1 MAGDW
6 VVVIPSY
13 NRVDTLKEK
22 TLKLLKDHK
31 IPASKIYVF
40 VANEEQK
47 KLYEEGLEKGSVG
60 HIVVGVKGLAE
71 VRNFIFKYFPKG
83 KKLVEMDDD
92 IRGFFEYD
100 EKVHRH
106 EKPLVSLE
114 KVIERGFEECHKSGA
129 RLWGVYPI
137 PNGFFMK
144 PTVTT
149 DLKFIIGSFWG
160 CINPGEDKAL
170 QLPFGGEKEDYQRTI
185 LFWEADGVVVRL
197 NFVAP
202 KTAYY
207 KEPGG
212 MQEGDRLGKQDK
224 AVKEMMKRW
233 PQYIKPNPRRKSG
246 YPEIRLVQPK
256 EGAAVAP
263 ATAAA
268 AKRTT
273 RKKKRVNN

>member
-1 MAGDW
+1 MPADW

-22 TLKLLKDHK
+22 TLKVLQDHK

-71 VRNFIFKYFPKG
+71 VRNFIFDYFPKG

-92 IRGFFEYD
+92 IRGFFEFD
-100 EKVHRH
+100 EKAHRH

-114 KVIERGFEECHKSGA
+114 KVIERGFEECQKTGA
-129 RLWGVYPI
+129 SLWGVYPI

-144 PTVTT
+144 PTVST

-160 CINPGEDKAL
+160 CINPGKDKAL
-170 QLPFGGEKEDYQRTI
+170 KLAFGGEKEDYQRTI
-185 LFWEADGVVVRL
+185 QFWERDGVVVRL

-212 MQEGDRLGKQDK
+212 MQEGDRVAKQNK
-224 AVKEMMKRW
+224 AVAAMIKKW
-233 PQYIKPNPRRKSG
+233 PQYIKLNPRRKSG

-256 EGAAVAP
+256 EEVA
-263 ATAAA
+263 TTS
-268 AKRTT
+268 KRTT
-273 RKKKRVNN
+273 RKKKRTNSSTAE

>member
-1 MAGDW
+1 MPGDW
-6 VVVIPSY
+6 IVVIPSY
-13 NRVDTLKEK
+13 NRVETLKEK
-22 TLKLLKDHK
+22 TLKVLQDYK
-31 IPASKIYVF
+31 IPASKIYLF

-47 KLYEEGLEKGSVG
+47 RMYEEGLEKGSVG
-60 HIVVGVKGLAE
+60 HIIVGVKGLAE

-100 EKVHRH
+100 EKAHRH

-114 KVIERGFEECHKSGA
+114 KVIERGFEECEKSGA

-144 PTVTT
+144 PTVST
-149 DLKFIIGSFWG
+149 DLKFVIGSFWG
-160 CINPGEDKAL
+160 CINPGGDKAL

-185 LFWEADGVVVRL
+185 LFWEADGAVVRL

-212 MQEGDRLGKQDK
+212 MQEGDRVAKQDK
-224 AVKEMMKRW
+224 AVKAMMKRW
-233 PQYIKPNPRRKSG
+233 PQYIKLNPKRKSG
-246 YPEIRLVQPK
+246 YPEIRLV
-256 EGAAVAP
+256 
-263 ATAAA
+263 A
-268 AKRTT
+268 AKGDQPTKRVT
-273 RKKKRVNN
+273 RKKKKTD

>member
-6 VVVIPSY
+6 IVVIPSY

-22 TLKLLKDHK
+22 TLKLLKEYK

-60 HIVVGVKGLAE
+60 HIIVGVKGLAE

-100 EKVHRH
+100 EKANRH

-114 KVIERGFEECHKSGA
+114 KVIERGFEECEKSGA

-144 PTVTT
+144 PTVST
-149 DLKFIIGSFWG
+149 DLRFIIGSFWG
-160 CINPGEDKAL
+160 CINPGGDKAL

-185 LFWEADGVVVRL
+185 LFWESDGVVVRL

-212 MQEGDRLGKQDK
+212 MQEGDRVAKQNK
-224 AVKEMMKRW
+224 AVKAMMAKW

-246 YPEIRLVQPK
+246 YPEIRLVQP
-256 EGAAVAP
+256 AADS
-263 ATAAA
+263 TS
-268 AKRTT
+268 AKKRVT
-273 RKKKRVNN
+273 RKKKRVNDP

>member
-1 MAGDW
+1 MPGDW

-22 TLKLLKDHK
+22 TLKVLKDHK

-60 HIVVGVKGLAE
+60 HIVVGVKGLGE

-106 EKPLVSLE
+106 EKPLDSLE
-114 KVIERGFEECHKSGA
+114 KVIDRGFEECHKSGA

-160 CINPGEDKAL
+160 CINPGADKAL

-256 EGAAVAP
+256 EGAAAP
-263 ATAAA
+263 AAAAA

>member
-1 MAGDW
+1 MGKSDW

-13 NRVDTLKEK
+13 NRVETLKEK
-22 TLKLLKDHK
+22 TLKVLQDYK
-31 IPASKIYVF
+31 IPPSKIYVF

-60 HIVVGVKGLAE
+60 HIIVGVKGLAE
-71 VRNFIFKYFPKG
+71 VRNFIFEYFPKG
-83 KKLVEMDDD
+83 KHLVEMDDD
-92 IRGFFEYD
+92 IRGFLEFD
-100 EKVHRH
+100 SSAKRH
-106 EKPLVSLE
+106 EKPLENLE
-114 KVIERGFEECHKSGA
+114 KVFERGFEECKKAGA
-129 RLWGVYPI
+129 RLWGVYPV

-144 PTVTT
+144 DTVST

-160 CINPGEDKAL
+160 CINPGPEI

-185 LFWEADGVVVRL
+185 LFWEADKAVVRL

-212 MQEGDRLGKQDK
+212 MQEGDRVAKQKK
-224 AVKEMMKRW
+224 AVEAMIKRW
-233 PQYIKPNPRRKSG
+233 PQYIKMNPRRKSG

-256 EGAAVAP
+256 EDS
-263 ATAAA
+263 
-268 AKRTT
+268 KRKT
-273 RKKKRVNN
+273 RKIRH